1 MKKNYLPLIILVA
14 STTLFFGCSRMDSQM
29 NSEKKDVVTQAQVD
43 SAYELPVYDADNAR
57 NEVEPLVK
65 PSFQFYGL
73 MGVREESN
81 SMVLGTVRTLN
92 QPESNIP
99 QEEVNR
105 ENYDQQD
112 DNPVKLVTQQPVSTF
127 SIDVDTG
134 SYANVRRLL
143 AAGQLPP
150 TDAVR
155 AEEMINYFDYAY
167 PVPES
172 TTPFSVT
179 RELAQTPWNPNTL
192 LLHIGLQGYD
202 MPVDQLPSSSLVF
215 LIDVSGSM
223 QSPNKL
229 ELLKSS
235 LKLLTNQ
242 LDAKDKVSIVV
253 YAGASGVVLQ
263 PTAGNKKSQ
272 IIRALEQLEAG
283 GSTNGADGI
292 HLAYSMAEEAFIKDG
307 INRVIIA
314 TDGDFNVGTVN
325 HEQLMDL
332 IEEKRKS
339 GIALSTLGFGTGNY
353 NDYLM
358 EQLADHGNGNYAYID
373 NLNEAQKVL
382 VDEMNSTL
390 MTIAKDVKI
399 QVEFNPALVSEY
411 RLIGYEN
418 RQLKRE
424 DFNND
429 KVDAGEIGAGH
440 TVTAIYE
447 IALVGSKGNRIE
459 ELRYQP
465 TVETSIN
472 SNELAHLRVRYK
484 QPDSDKSQLLEWPIT
499 QDQQLASLQEASNA
513 FRFSTAVAG
522 FAQQLRGG
530 QYLEEFGYP
539 QIFELA
545 RAARGDDPFG
555 YRGNFIQMV
564 QLAQSLTTSHASLQT
579 SSLE

>member
-1 MKKNYLPLIILVA
+1 MKKNYLPLIMIVA
-14 STTLFFGCSRMDSQM
+14 STTFFIGCSRMDSQVG
-29 NSEKKDVVTQAQVD
+29 SEKKDVATQAQVD
-43 SAYELPVYDADNAR
+43 SAYELPPYDSDNTR
-57 NEVEPLVK
+57 NEVEPAVK

-73 MGVREESN
+73 LGVSEERN
-81 SMVLGTVRTLN
+81 SMVIGSVRN
-92 QPESNIP
+92 IDNNIP
-99 QEEVNR
+99 QEDVNR
-105 ENYDQQD
+105 ENYDHKD
-112 DNPVKLVTQQPVSTF
+112 DNPIKQVAQQPVSTF

-143 AAGQLPP
+143 TSGQLPP
-150 TDAVR
+150 KDSVR
-155 AEEMINYFDYAY
+155 SEEMINYFDYAY

-172 TTPFSVT
+172 ATIPFSVT

-202 MPVDQLPSSSLVF
+202 MPADQLPASNLVF

-223 QSPNKL
+223 RRPNKL

-242 LDAKDKVSIVV
+242 LDTKDKVSIVV

-263 PTAGNKKSQ
+263 PTAGNKKAQ
-272 IIRALEQLEAG
+272 IIRALEQLKAG

-292 HLAYSMAEEAFIKDG
+292 RLAYSLAEEAFIKDG

-325 HEQLMDL
+325 HEQLIDL

-424 DFNND
+424 DFSND

-465 TVETSIN
+465 TTGTSIK

-499 QDQQLASLQEASNA
+499 QDQQLTSLQDASDT
-513 FRFSTAVAG
+513 FQFSAAVAG

-530 QYLEEFGYP
+530 QYLEEFGYQ
-539 QIFELA
+539 QILELA
-545 RAARGDDPFG
+545 RIARGGDPFG
-555 YRGNFIQMV
+555 YRGGFIQMV
-564 QLAQSLTTSHASLQT
+564 QLAQSLTSSHVSLQT
-579 SSLE
+579 GSSE